1 MNHKLK
7 TLFLLSAVT
16 TASLHI
22 INRMQ
27 YSLCTKNNLLSDE
40 NDFYYDWRFGKIHY
54 TKKGNGSP
62 ILLIHDLSVGSSNY
76 EFHKIAD
83 KLQKHYEVYT
93 LDLLGYGL
101 SDKPNMTYTNFLYVQ
116 LVTDFIKK
124 IIGKKTNIVT
134 SGDSSSIAVM
144 TAHNDSAIINNL
156 ILINPQ
162 SLYQCNQIPSKQT
175 KVLKI
180 LIETPIIG
188 TFLFNILTTKR
199 FFEFTFENK
208 YFGNSNNIEETD
220 ILTYSESA
228 HKKGYCS
235 KYSFSSHAARYMNTN
250 IIHALKEINNSIF
263 ILAGAN
269 KDAIETTIENY
280 IYYNSAIEAAYIKN
294 TKQLPHLEL
303 PEEVM
308 EQISTFLL

>member
-1 MNHKLK
+1 MNHKSK
-7 TLFLLSAVT
+7 TILLLAAVT
-16 TASLHI
+16 TAALHV
-22 INRMQ
+22 INKMQ
-27 YSLCTKNNLLSDE
+27 YSLSTKNNFLSDE
-40 NDFYYDWRFGKIHY
+40 NDFYYEWRFGKIHY
-54 TKKGNGSP
+54 TKKGKGTP
-62 ILLIHDLSVGSSNY
+62 VLLIHDLSVGSSEY
-76 EFHKIAD
+76 EFK
-83 KLQKHYEVYT
+83 KLAGKLEKNYEVYT

-116 LVTDFIKK
+116 LITEFIKNV
-124 IIGKKTNIVT
+124 IGKKTSIVA

-144 TAHNDSAIINNL
+144 TTHNDSAIINNL

-175 KVLKI
+175 KALKI

-188 TFLFNILTTKR
+188 TFLFNLLTSKGV
-199 FFEFTFENK
+199 FENTFENK

-220 ILTYSESA
+220 ILTYWESA

-235 KYSFSSHAARYMNTN
+235 KYSFASHAARYMNTN

-269 KDAIETTIENY
+269 KDDIETTVENY
-280 IYYNSAIEAAYIKN
+280 IYYNSAIETIYIKN

-303 PEEVM
+303 PDEVFS
-308 EQISTFLL
+308 QISTFL